1 MSVASDRR
9 GTRTLVPGTPVDGR
23 YRVARVLGH
32 WSIGTAYLAHEHP
45 ASVERALFVL
55 PIAKGRDAAWLDWM
69 RAELA
74 RVKQVKAPGLLA
86 PLAGGHAAGIG
97 GYIVV
102 DRPRGGSLQQVVKK
116 DGPMAGERAVALVER
131 LARIVS
137 SAHAGGLVL
146 GDVRPS
152 TVLMPG
158 EGDDDVALLDLG
170 LARGLSGYLAQ
181 PPDPS
186 PAFTSPAR
194 RAGTPP
200 TIPDDVYALGALL
213 FFVVTGVVPTVDADE
228 GRRVVTPP
236 SWVRPDL
243 HVSPYIDPVVLRAM
257 SPRPEDRYRDM
268 NEMVEALAGVREVF
282 ALPPAARELLGLPG
296 GEGPF
301 RREPTSPYL
310 LHDMLGVPEGP
321 PPFKG
326 PFDTG
331 DHQTLE
337 IDASELEPT
346 E

>member
-1 MSVASDRR
+1 MSAASDRR

-45 ASVERALFVL
+45 GGAERALFVL
-55 PIAKGRDAAWLDWM
+55 PLAKGREAAWLDWM
-69 RAELA
+69 RAELL
-74 RVKQVKAPGLLA
+74 RVRQVKAPGLLA
-86 PLAGGHAAGIG
+86 PLAGGNAAGIG
-97 GYIVV
+97 GYSVV
-102 DRPRGGSLQQVVKK
+102 DRPRGGSLQQAVKQ
-116 DGPMAGERAVALVER
+116 DGPLPGDRAVALVER
-131 LARIVS
+131 LARIVAA
-137 SAHAGGLVL
+137 AHAGGLVL
-146 GDVRPS
+146 GDLRPS
-152 TVLMPG
+152 TVLRPSDAD
-158 EGDDDVALLDLG
+158 EVSILDLG

-181 PPDPS
+181 PPEPS
-186 PAFTSPAR
+186 PAYTSPAR
-194 RAGTPP
+194 RAGGAPSV
-200 TIPDDVYALGALL
+200 PDDVYALGALL

-236 SWVRPDL
+236 SWVRPEL
-243 HVSPYIDPVVLRAM
+243 GVSPYIDPVVLRAM
-257 SPRPEDRYRDM
+257 APRPEDRYRDVH
-268 NEMVEALAGVREVF
+268 EMVEALAGVREVF

-337 IDASELEPT
+337 IDASELEPS

>member
-23 YRVARVLGH
+23 YRVERVLGH
-32 WSIGTAYLAHEHP
+32 WSIGTAYLALEHP
-45 ASVERALFVL
+45 GGAERAIFVL
-55 PIAKGRDAAWLDWM
+55 PIARGRDAAWLDWM

-74 RVKQVKAPGLLA
+74 RVKQVKSPGLLA

-97 GYIVV
+97 GYIAV
-102 DRPRGGSLQQVVKK
+102 DRPRGGSLQQAIKK
-116 DGPMAGERAVALVER
+116 DGPMPGERAVALVER
-131 LARIVS
+131 LARIVAG
-137 SAHAGGLVL
+137 AHAGGLVL
-146 GDVRPS
+146 GDLRPS
-152 TVLMPG
+152 TALLSA
-158 EGDDDVALLDLG
+158 EDDEVSTLDLG
-170 LARGLSGYLAQ
+170 LARGLSAYLAQ
-181 PPDPS
+181 PPEPS
-186 PAFTSPAR
+186 PAYASPAR
-194 RAGTPP
+194 RAGAAL
-200 TIPDDVYALGALL
+200 TIADDVYALGALL
-213 FFVVTGVVPTVDADE
+213 FFVLTGVVPTVDADE

-243 HVSPYIDPVVLRAM
+243 GVSPYVDPVVLRAM
-257 SPRPEDRYRDM
+257 SPRPEDRYRDV

-337 IDASELEPT
+337 IDASELEPS